1 MVRHRIP
8 SNSSENKTNDRDPR
22 GLHKRSSKKQ
32 SSGLIFWLKCFVCL
46 IVVVIVAY
54 YSYQGYLE
62 TLVRTPLKLASAVE
76 KSGLSVPN
84 RYWGSYRPGVYFGM
98 KTRSPGNLLFG
109 IMWMIPDQIRQDNL
123 GLRHWCEQGD
133 NLKSFGWLQH
143 DGESFGLQE
152 IQDRGLR
159 LKTSFVKS
167 SDMSWTSRIQV
178 EQERGKSK
186 EVSLFLYAGMDENAI
201 GYKLKPILS
210 ENGQVVG
217 IVGKTLE
224 LGDFQLNFHT
234 ENAQIKQ
241 SYYSLIESDGPQK
254 FTDNVMQR
262 LRLFNDGKNRNIG
275 LDSQHMRSE
284 SPNLIVYQINVQ
296 VPFEID
302 VTLKS
307 AVSDA
312 PEQTGQAYTDALN
325 AKQTQ
330 FNERFEETFGL
341 EKRGFNGTYIKFAQA
356 AMSNM
361 IGGVGYFYGHSLV
374 QSQYTSVPVPYWNGP
389 LYSAVPSRSFFPRG
403 FLWDEGFHN
412 LLISKWNKE
421 LSADIIAHW
430 LDLMN
435 VEGWIPR
442 EQILG
447 SEARAKVPSEF
458 VVQKNTNANPPTLL
472 LTLNSMVQD
481 YKKHVPKWFEAY
493 LGRIWPRLEVWY
505 NWFNETQKGSTPG
518 SFRWRGRNASAIY
531 ELNPKTLTSGL
542 DDFPR
547 ASHPTDLERHV
558 DLRCWMALASRLMTD
573 IGELLVKMLPNT
585 IPAQTI

>member
-1 MVRHRIP
+1 
-8 SNSSENKTNDRDPR
+8 
-22 GLHKRSSKKQ
+22 
-32 SSGLIFWLKCFVCL
+32 
-46 IVVVIVAY
+46 
-54 YSYQGYLE
+54 
-62 TLVRTPLKLASAVE
+62 
-76 KSGLSVPN
+76 
-84 RYWGSYRPGVYFGM
+84 
-98 KTRSPGNLLFG
+98 
-109 IMWMIPDQIRQDNL
+109 MWMIPDQIRQDNL

-201 GYKLKPILS
+201 GYKWKPILS

-262 LRLFNDGKNRNIG
+262 LRLFNDGKNRSIG

-330 FNERFEETFGL
+330 FNERFEETFG
-341 EKRGFNGTYIKFAQA
+341 
-356 AMSNM
+356 
-361 IGGVGYFYGHSLV
+361 
-374 QSQYTSVPVPYWNGP
+374 
-389 LYSAVPSRSFFPRG
+389 
-403 FLWDEGFHN
+403 
-412 LLISKWNKE
+412 
-421 LSADIIAHW
+421 
-430 LDLMN
+430 
-435 VEGWIPR
+435 
-442 EQILG
+442 
-447 SEARAKVPSEF
+447 
-458 VVQKNTNANPPTLL
+458 
-472 LTLNSMVQD
+472 
-481 YKKHVPKWFEAY
+481 
-493 LGRIWPRLEVWY
+493 
-505 NWFNETQKGSTPG
+505 
-518 SFRWRGRNASAIY
+518 
-531 ELNPKTLTSGL
+531 
-542 DDFPR
+542 
-547 ASHPTDLERHV
+547 
-558 DLRCWMALASRLMTD
+558 
-573 IGELLVKMLPNT
+573 
-585 IPAQTI
+585 